1 VLFDL
6 DDTLFDQATWL
17 SGAWDAVAAAARP
30 QQIEYRAMRTA
41 LSEISSEGSGGG
53 RIIDR
58 ALERVG
64 RSDIAVAPLLARFR
78 AHAPERLALY
88 HGVADALQAIRQ
100 RVAIGLVSDGDPTIQ
115 RNKLRALG
123 LESRFDIVVLSDEL
137 GREHRKPSPVP
148 LLAALTALGVD
159 ARDAI
164 FVGDRPE
171 KDIAAASAAGM
182 RGIRVRTGEYAR
194 RPDVPQP
201 WATAP
206 DVVTAIKGI
215 LALAPAPRSVARV
228 VAAKPVGQD
237 GASADRRD
245 RRRRRGPAASAGS

>member
-1 VLFDL
+1 MPGTPLPQPRGRSRSS
-6 DDTLFDQATWL
+6 TARSAPRSPT
-17 SGAWDAVAAAARP
+17 SARREAAAARSS
-30 QQIEYRAMRTA
+30 TA
-41 LSEISSEGSGGG
+41 
-53 RIIDR
+53 
-58 ALERVG
+58 
-64 RSDIAVAPLLARFR
+64 RSHEWVAVAPLLARFR

-88 HGVADALQAIRQ
+88 HGVAGALQALRA
-100 RVAIGLVSDGDPTIQ
+100 RVAIGVVTDGDPTIQ
-115 RNKLRALG
+115 RNKIKALG
-123 LESRFDIVVLSDEL
+123 LESRVDIVVLSDEL

-171 KDIAAASAAGM
+171 KDMVAAAAAGM

-206 DVVTAIKGI
+206 DVVTAIEGI
-215 LALAPAPRSVARV
+215 LELS
-228 VAAKPVGQD
+228 AA
-237 GASADRRD
+237 
-245 RRRRRGPAASAGS
+245 AAV